1 MNVDPQG
8 SFGDPAFSI
17 FYPVPDPPS
26 LIRVDAADRSLSHS
40 ISSAKKSLPNVGST
54 SDTVYMGIGEV
65 MERSSRGASLGSPPL
80 ASRSLGNS
88 KDTIVIGARQKSHP
102 SVKPPTGGAATP
114 NIQGSRSVSHLG
126 NTFKRAKMMK
136 NSTSTV
142 FVKGASSS
150 QGDPSLEY
158 GLMD

>member
-1 MNVDPQG
+1 
-8 SFGDPAFSI
+8 
-17 FYPVPDPPS
+17 
-26 LIRVDAADRSLSHS
+26 
-40 ISSAKKSLPNVGST
+40 
-54 SDTVYMGIGEV
+54 
-65 MERSSRGASLGSPPL
+65 MERSSRGASLASVPL

-88 KDTIVIGARQKSHP
+88 KDTIVIGARQKSRASSP
-102 SVKPPTGGAATP
+102 KPPPGVGGGSATP

-126 NTFKRAKMMK
+126 NTFKRAKLMK

-150 QGDPSLEY
+150 QGGDPSLEY